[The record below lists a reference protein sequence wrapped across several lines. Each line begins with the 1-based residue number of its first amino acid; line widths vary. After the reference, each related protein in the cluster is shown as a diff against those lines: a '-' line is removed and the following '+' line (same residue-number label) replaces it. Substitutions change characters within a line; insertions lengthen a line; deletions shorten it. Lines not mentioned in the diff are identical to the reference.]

1 MKFENVIRYFEENKA
16 AHFEKL
22 LAENERKR
30 EERRKKEAEKE
41 DAK

>member
-1 MKFENVIRYFEENKA
+1 MKFENVMRFIEENKA
-16 AHFEKL
+16 AYLEKE